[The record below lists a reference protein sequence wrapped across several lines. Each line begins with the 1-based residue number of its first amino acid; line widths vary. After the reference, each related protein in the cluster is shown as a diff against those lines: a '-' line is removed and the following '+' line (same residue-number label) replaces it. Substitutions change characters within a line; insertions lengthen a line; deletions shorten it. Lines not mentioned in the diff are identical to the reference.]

1 MTSNHSN
8 LIIYTLTFKTYDSTF
23 FLSLMEYAA
32 FPFLNT
38 LLEVFYDDEQ
48 QGGDTRRQTPF
59 GNIKEGSIMRKGNSH
74 NSTYGLDREV

>member
-8 LIIYTLTFKTYDSTF
+8 LIIYTLTFKTYETF

-38 LLEVFYDDEQ
+38 LLEVFDDDEQ
-48 QGGDTRRQTPF
+48 QGGGDTRRQTPF
-59 GNIKEGSIMRKGNSH
+59 GNVTEGPIMRKGNSH
-74 NSTYGLDREV
+74 NSRNGPDRGV

>member
-23 FLSLMEYAA
+23 FLSFMEYAA

-38 LLEVFYDDEQ
+38 LLEVFDDDEKQ
-48 QGGDTRRQTPF
+48 AGDTRRQTPL
-59 GNIKEGSIMRKGNSH
+59 GNITEGPIMRKGN
-74 NSTYGLDREV
+74 